1 MSTQTLPLVG
11 LDAIR
16 DAARQLQGVAQRTPM
31 ELSRAMS
38 RALGRPVW
46 LKCEHL
52 QRTGSFKIRGAYN
65 RISRI
70 PEADRARGVVC
81 ASAGNHAQG
90 VALSAQLLGVTATV
104 YMPIDA
110 PLPKIEAT
118 RAYGA
123 EVVLGGANVDEAL
136 AAATAH
142 ADRTGA
148 TFVHPFDHADVI
160 AGQGTLGLEIL
171 EQEPEVR
178 TLLVPIGGGGL
189 IAGIASAVKA
199 LKPEVRVL
207 GVEPVGAAC
216 ALASLR
222 AGEPVTL
229 PELSTIADG
238 VALKRPGN
246 LTLAHIVA
254 YVDEVVTVT
263 DEAIARAVLSLVERA
278 KQVVEPSGA
287 ATMAALAEGLVG
299 EGDDPVVVVLSGGNV
314 DPLLF
319 NRIIQSGLY
328 EEGRYLVAT
337 TKLSDR
343 PGNLVKLLSIVA
355 ERRANVLAVEHHRL
369 DTSLG
374 VTEVTVRLELETR
387 GPDHIR
393 ELCEALAEGGYPLEA
408 ELPATVTAG

>member
-1 MSTQTLPLVG
+1 MPPMQTLPLVG

-16 DAARQLQGVAQRTPM
+16 DAATRLEGVAQRTPM

-38 RALGRPVW
+38 RALGRQVW

-70 PEADRARGVVC
+70 PDADRARGVVC

-104 YMPIDA
+104 YMPTDA

-148 TFVHPFDHADVI
+148 TFVHPFDHPDVI

-178 TLLVPIGGGGL
+178 T
-189 IAGIASAVKA
+189 A
-199 LKPEVRVL
+199 
-207 GVEPVGAAC
+207 
-216 ALASLR
+216 
-222 AGEPVTL
+222 
-229 PELSTIADG
+229 
-238 VALKRPGN
+238 
-246 LTLAHIVA
+246 
-254 YVDEVVTVT
+254 
-263 DEAIARAVLSLVERA
+263 ARADRRRRPDRRHRRRRSRRSSPRCA
-278 KQVVEPSGA
+278 WSGSSPS
-287 ATMAALAEGLVG
+287 V
-299 EGDDPVVVVLSGGNV
+299 P
-314 DPLLF
+314 
-319 NRIIQSGLY
+319 
-328 EEGRYLVAT
+328 
-337 TKLSDR
+337 
-343 PGNLVKLLSIVA
+343 
-355 ERRANVLAVEHHRL
+355 
-369 DTSLG
+369 
-374 VTEVTVRLELETR
+374 
-387 GPDHIR
+387 
-393 ELCEALAEGGYPLEA
+393 
-408 ELPATVTAG
+408 PAPWPRSAPASPSRCPSSPRSPTASR